1 MHSTSPRCKDNLAK
15 DWWTVHRPR
24 GCVIIIVLVVEIK
37 VTATSSI
44 AIWTTGFILVIQ
56 RIISLDATI
65 LVPQLEGLAQTAAVA
80 EKL

>member
-1 MHSTSPRCKDNLAK
+1 MHSTSPQCKDNLTK
-15 DWWTVHRPR
+15 DWWTIHRPR
-24 GCVIIIVLVVEIK
+24 GSVIVLVLVVEIK